1 MKLEK
6 MLCVQSYVVVV
17 TLASFYTFSF
27 CSPNYTSLLSCLN
40 GAYVMAMLYL
50 DDTHLLSCLNE
61 ANRWIDIYHAL
72 MELMR
77 YMINIYNVF
86 MELMRYMIDIYHVL
100 MGFFQLFA
108 HVL

>member
-50 DDTHLLSCLNE
+50 DDTGSYSVFTILN
-61 ANRWIDIYHAL
+61 AD
-72 MELMR
+72 
-77 YMINIYNVF
+77 
-86 MELMRYMIDIYHVL
+86 
-100 MGFFQLFA
+100 
-108 HVL
+108 